1 MSKVGAQRDLG
12 NAGRSLL
19 HKWRR
24 PLNTA
29 GSQGAG
35 TENTEKEE
43 IKKKGKWWE
52 FKSGKQL
59 LLDIG
64 KALRSKIVRLGA
76 EERVFPETGADVR
89 KGNGWNRNKWG
100 GKGGFLQAH
109 FSSSF
114 CAKSLL
120 HFP

>member
-1 MSKVGAQRDLG
+1 MIKVGAQRDLG

-35 TENTEKEE
+35 TENMEKEE
-43 IKKKGKWWE
+43 MKKGKWWE
-52 FKSGKQL
+52 FKSGKQP

-64 KALRSKIVRLGA
+64 KALRSRTVRLGA
-76 EERVFPETGADVR
+76 EERVFPEIGTDVR

-100 GKGGFLQAH
+100 GKARFLQAC

-114 CAKSLL
+114 CAKCLL